1 MVNVTKESYMRHWRW
16 FVRCLS
22 GLVGSAL
29 CAGVLA
35 GCAKPV
41 EPASTGPEA
50 AASSPDVVAANDGKL
65 KVDIEAKFKSDP
77 LLAKEPIKVAV
88 KDGRVILSGEVSSP
102 EVKVKAEDTARAM
115 PDAFGVT
122 VEGLVAKQ

>member
-1 MVNVTKESYMRHWRW
+1 MRRLRW
-16 FVRCLS
+16 VVRRLGGV
-22 GLVGSAL
+22 GLSAL
-29 CAGVLA
+29 CATVLA
-35 GCAKPV
+35 GCTKPT

-50 AASSPDVVAANDGKL
+50 AASRPDVVAGNDGKL
-65 KVDIEAKFKSDP
+65 KSDLEAKFKADRA
-77 LLAKEPIKVAV
+77 LAKEDIEVAV
-88 KDGRVILSGEVSSP
+88 KDGRVTLSGEVSST